1 MVKSG
6 VEGNDIVLLKLEKKI
21 VFSDFAR
28 PICLPETDDWTN
40 SVDSEC
46 YSLGWDNKVGG
57 LFPLSSYQHNHTI
70 ILYKL
75 PYMG

>member
-1 MVKSG
+1 MLANHHAFLHSIILGMVKSG

-40 SVDSEC
+40 SIDSEC
-46 YSLGWDNKVGG
+46 YSLGWDNKVQ
-57 LFPLSSYQHNHTI
+57 F
-70 ILYKL
+70 
-75 PYMG
+75 